1 MPFFTL
7 FWDILEGSNEFHSFS
22 LQLPLTDKGPSFL
35 SVLEVDDPKLCVLL
49 HLMTPMEPIEPVL
62 ESPLARPLAQQKTAA
77 SDLLTEVGSAK
88 TAIEGMLL
96 SNMEK
101 DGKVCVT

>member
-1 MPFFTL
+1 
-7 FWDILEGSNEFHSFS
+7 
-22 LQLPLTDKGPSFL
+22 
-35 SVLEVDDPKLCVLL
+35 
-49 HLMTPMEPIEPVL
+49 MTPMEPIEPVL

>member
-1 MPFFTL
+1 
-7 FWDILEGSNEFHSFS
+7 
-22 LQLPLTDKGPSFL
+22 
-35 SVLEVDDPKLCVLL
+35 
-49 HLMTPMEPIEPVL
+49 MEPIEPVL
-62 ESPLARPLAQQKTAA
+62 ESPLVRPLAQQKTAA

-101 DGKVCVT
+101 NGKVCIT

>member
-1 MPFFTL
+1 MPL
-7 FWDILEGSNEFHSFS
+7 AE
-22 LQLPLTDKGPSFL
+22 KGPSFL
-35 SVLEVDDPKLCVLL
+35 NVLEVDDPKLCVLL

-88 TAIEGMLL
+88 TAMEGMLL

-101 DGKVCVT
+101 NGNVCIIYISLLMIGHKAL

>member
-1 MPFFTL
+1 M
-7 FWDILEGSNEFHSFS
+7 LESSNTFYFFS
-22 LQLPLTDKGPSFL
+22 LQLPLTDNGPSFL

-62 ESPLARPLAQQKTAA
+62 ESPLVKPLAQQKTAA